1 MRAYEAISA
10 AVEAGAKRSIDYS
23 EAVECAGDCIDGL
36 VLLMNL
42 VQDDSTLDWI
52 RGKPLFDDLWRYL
65 ADMGVADF
73 ERRGPTAYYR
83 LHPEKLLRLAEMRWI
98 LKEGD

>member
-23 EAVECAGDCIDGL
+23 EAVECAGDCINGL
-36 VLLMNL
+36 ILLAYIAKDPY
-42 VQDDSTLDWI
+42 VLDWL
-52 RGKPLFDDLWRYL
+52 RDTALRDDVWRYL
-65 ADMGVADF
+65 ADMGIADF

-83 LHPEKLLRLAEMRWI
+83 LHPEKLLRLAEMRRI
-98 LKEGD
+98 LKEED

>member
-23 EAVECAGDCIDGL
+23 EAVECAGDCINGL
-36 VLLMNL
+36 ILLANIMQEAD
-42 VQDDSTLDWI
+42 VLDWL
-52 RGKPLFDDLWRYL
+52 RDMSLFDELWQHLSR
-65 ADMGVADF
+65 MGVADF
-73 ERRGPTAYYR
+73 KRRGPTAYYR

-98 LKEGD
+98 LKEED